1 MKRID
6 LIPTVTTDG
15 RHIIFQAIPVP
26 PRERARR
33 LAEKLRLGK
42 GRRRPE
48 R

>member
-15 RHIIFQAIPVP
+15 RHIIFQAIPVT

-33 LAEKLRLGK
+33 LADKLRP
-42 GRRRPE
+42 RRDR
-48 R
+48 RAKD